1 MVAFD
6 LGMQTNDAV
15 LREVLRVE
23 LKDEA
28 SCDIGRQIS
37 VYVNV
42 PQLYPENSGLSRNRK
57 LFSVAELRSVVV
69 TEDLPT
75 KFLKAQCTAK
85 KLSLTTFH
93 SNRYSVATLTGT
105 YTVNPVKE
113 SLFSLA
119 MTAPV
124 LRQCSRP
131 SKLCAVRKCFG
142 CLCSPVL
149 YQGTTLVGP

>member
-42 PQLYPENSGLSRNRK
+42 PQLYPI
-57 LFSVAELRSVVV
+57 ELW
-69 TEDLPT
+69 
-75 KFLKAQCTAK
+75 
-85 KLSLTTFH
+85 
-93 SNRYSVATLTGT
+93 
-105 YTVNPVKE
+105 PVKE
-113 SLFSLA
+113 SQTFLSGGAQIGGRHRGSAHKILEGPMYCQKIILDNLSL
-119 MTAPV
+119 
-124 LRQCSRP
+124 QQI
-131 SKLCAVRKCFG
+131 FG
-142 CLCSPVL
+142 RHTYGYVHGKPC
-149 YQGTTLVGP
+149 